1 MTLIDM
7 HLHLANRS
15 PCSRLTLEE
24 LNVHLSPRI
33 GAIYI
38 TDHDVMIPITET
50 GWRFQTF
57 LGIEIECRIH
67 EYGYPERAH
76 FGIRNGIYR
85 DGNAL
90 CKRCA

>member
-1 MTLIDM
+1 M
-7 HLHLANRS
+7 
-15 PCSRLTLEE
+15 
-24 LNVHLSPRI
+24 HLSPRI

-67 EYGYPERAH
+67 EYGSQRGHILAYGMGSIEMGMLYAKDVLDMIH
-76 FGIRNGIYR
+76 RNGGI
-85 DGNAL
+85 
-90 CKRCA
+90 CVCAYPYQ